1 MAAALEKI
9 AKDEHYGGI
18 CRAMF
23 QQSLEEKLNALA
35 LHRKWE
41 DDEDTDDDMAAR
53 ENMMLQRQEAPITL
67 GALNL
72 GARTRSSESCATPRP
87 ACLTAWCGNT
97 EEEELATPPEP
108 IAQSGRAEGIDCI
121 DVKATC
127 TVERSTLKLAEGF
140 APLRRVCT
148 PMTLG
153 ALGQSTRVA
162 TGSSGNVSS
171 SELLR
176 QWTPMALGC

>member
-72 GARTRSSESCATPRP
+72 GARTCSSESCATPRP

-97 EEEELATPPEP
+97 EEEELAT
-108 IAQSGRAEGIDCI
+108 
-121 DVKATC
+121 C
-127 TVERSTLKLAEGF
+127 TMERSTLKLAEGF